1 MSDYSFMK
9 SGLGSGNESSNSSL
23 SVADLENIEILLS
36 LFISNAITNAS
47 KYVTHCGR
55 NGVSKE
61 DINYALKYEV
71 FEFLNNKNINDDIQK
86 ATEDYHDYLEELE
99 SSDEEA
105 EGEYGIGDSSA
116 DAADANNA
124 SSEAEAAFIIPD
136 EEVDEFARIDPE
148 LICDGNREF
157 IEKYHNHFDKWDSWV
172 PYSPLDIIL
181 KNAINKIEV

>member
-23 SVADLENIEILLS
+23 SMADLENIEILLS

-55 NGVSKE
+55 NGVSKI

-86 ATEDYHDYLEELE
+86 ATEDYQDYLEELE
-99 SSDEEA
+99 EESDGDVSDDASDDASVDASVDGEA
-105 EGEYGIGDSSA
+105 KTES
-116 DAADANNA
+116 
-124 SSEAEAAFIIPD
+124 FIIPD
-136 EEVDEFARIDPE
+136 EEVDEFARINPE

-157 IEKYHNHFDKWDSWV
+157 IEKFHKHYDNWDSWV
-172 PYSPLDIIL
+172 PESPLDKIL

>member
-9 SGLGSGNESSNSSL
+9 AGLGSGNESTNSSL
-23 SVADLENIEILLS
+23 SMADLENIEILLS

-55 NGVSKE
+55 NGVSKI

-86 ATEDYHDYLEELE
+86 ATEDYHAYLEELDD
-99 SSDEEA
+99 SDAEADAEA
-105 EGEYGIGDSSA
+105 EES
-116 DAADANNA
+116 
-124 SSEAEAAFIIPD
+124 FIIPD
-136 EEVDEFARIDPE
+136 EEVDEFARINPE

-157 IEKYHNHFDKWDSWV
+157 IEKFHNYYDNWDSWE
-172 PYSPLDIIL
+172 PDSPLEKIL

>member
-1 MSDYSFMK
+1 MK
-9 SGLGSGNESSNSSL
+9 SGLGSGNESSNSAL

-36 LFISNAITNAS
+36 LFISNAISNAS

-55 NGVSKE
+55 NGVSKI

-86 ATEDYHDYLEELE
+86 ATEDYHDYLEEL
-99 SSDEEA
+99 DEEESDDASNA
-105 EGEYGIGDSSA
+105 EDES
-116 DAADANNA
+116 
-124 SSEAEAAFIIPD
+124 FIIPD
-136 EEVDEFARIDPE
+136 EEVDEFARINPE

-157 IEKYHNHFDKWDSWV
+157 IEKFHKHYDNWDSWV
-172 PYSPLDIIL
+172 PESPLDKIL

>member
-9 SGLGSGNESSNSSL
+9 SGLGSGNEPSKNTLSSN
-23 SVADLENIEILLS
+23 DIEHIEILLS

-47 KYVTHCGR
+47 KYVTHCCR
-55 NGVSKE
+55 NGVSKI

-86 ATEDYHDYLEELE
+86 ATEDYNDYLEELE
-99 SSDEEA
+99 ESESDGDAGESKEA
-105 EGEYGIGDSSA
+105 ES
-116 DAADANNA
+116 
-124 SSEAEAAFIIPD
+124 FIIPD
-136 EEVDEFARIDPE
+136 EEVDEFVRINPE

-157 IEKYHNHFDKWDSWV
+157 IEKFHKHYDNWDSWE
-172 PYSPLDIIL
+172 PESPLDKIL

>member
-9 SGLGSGNESSNSSL
+9 SGLGSGNEPSKNIL
-23 SVADLENIEILLS
+23 STNDIEHIEILLS

-47 KYVTHCGR
+47 KYVTHCCR
-55 NGVSKE
+55 NGVSKI

-86 ATEDYHDYLEELE
+86 ATEDYNDYLEELE
-99 SSDEEA
+99 ESESDGDAGESKEA
-105 EGEYGIGDSSA
+105 ES
-116 DAADANNA
+116 
-124 SSEAEAAFIIPD
+124 FIIPD
-136 EEVDEFARIDPE
+136 EEVDEFVRINPE

-157 IEKYHNHFDKWDSWV
+157 IEKFHKHYDNWDSWE
-172 PYSPLDIIL
+172 PESPLDKIL

>member
-9 SGLGSGNESSNSSL
+9 SGLGSGNEPSKNTLSSN
-23 SVADLENIEILLS
+23 DIEHIEILLS

-47 KYVTHCGR
+47 KYVTHCCR
-55 NGVSKE
+55 NGVSKI

-86 ATEDYHDYLEELE
+86 ATEDYNDYLEELE
-99 SSDEEA
+99 ETEETDNSEVSIDG
-105 EGEYGIGDSSA
+105 EGKA
-116 DAADANNA
+116 DAEADAE
-124 SSEAEAAFIIPD
+124 SAFIIPD
-136 EEVDEFARIDPE
+136 EEVDEFVRINPE

-157 IEKYHNHFDKWDSWV
+157 IEKFHKHYDNWDSWE
-172 PYSPLDIIL
+172 PESPLDKIL

>member
-9 SGLGSGNESSNSSL
+9 SGLGSGNEPSKNTLSSN
-23 SVADLENIEILLS
+23 DIEHIEILLS

-55 NGVSKE
+55 NGVSKI

-86 ATEDYHDYLEELE
+86 ATEDYNDYLEELE
-99 SSDEEA
+99 ESESDGDAGESKEA
-105 EGEYGIGDSSA
+105 ES
-116 DAADANNA
+116 
-124 SSEAEAAFIIPD
+124 FIIPD
-136 EEVDEFARIDPE
+136 EEVDEFVRINPE

-157 IEKYHNHFDKWDSWV
+157 IEKFHKHYDNWDSWE
-172 PYSPLDIIL
+172 PESPLDKIL

>member
-23 SVADLENIEILLS
+23 SMVDLENIEILLS

-55 NGVSKE
+55 NGVSKI

-71 FEFLNNKNINDDIQK
+71 FEFLNTKNINDDIQK
-86 ATEDYHDYLEELE
+86 ATEDYHDYLEELDD
-99 SSDEEA
+99 SDAEADGEDEDADADVEA
-105 EGEYGIGDSSA
+105 EDS
-116 DAADANNA
+116 
-124 SSEAEAAFIIPD
+124 FIIPD
-136 EEVDEFARIDPE
+136 EEVDEFARIKPE
-148 LICDGNREF
+148 LMCDGNREF
-157 IEKYHNHFDKWDSWV
+157 IETFHKHYDNWDSWV
-172 PYSPLDIIL
+172 PESPLDKIL

>member
-9 SGLGSGNESSNSSL
+9 SGLGSGNESTNSSL
-23 SVADLENIEILLS
+23 SMADLENIEILLS

-55 NGVSKE
+55 NGVSKI

-86 ATEDYHDYLEELE
+86 ATEDYHAYLEELDNNSDYDSE
-99 SSDEEA
+99 DAASSSD
-105 EGEYGIGDSSA
+105 
-116 DAADANNA
+116 A
-124 SSEAEAAFIIPD
+124 SFIIPD
-136 EEVDEFARIDPE
+136 EEVDEFARINPE
-148 LICDGNREF
+148 LICDGNKDF
-157 IEKYHNHFDKWDSWV
+157 IEKFHKHYDNWDSWE
-172 PYSPLDIIL
+172 PESPLDKIL